1 MGWILHGASLTFK
14 LILTL
19 TLIQT
24 LTRVQRAKP
33 LVTAPTVRS
42 KSCSRCLEVK
52 PASEFNI
59 NKTTS
64 SGLTSHCKVCKVFAW
79 HQVHDCPENSRHGR
93 TLGTVWRGIIWMGP
107 RHA

>member
-1 MGWILHGASLTFK
+1 MPHSLHSWEWTLSEPDPDRKLAQPLALTP
-14 LILTL
+14 
-19 TLIQT
+19 T
-24 LTRVQRAKP
+24 LTRTQRAKP

-64 SGLTSHCKVCKVFAW
+64 SGLTSHCKVRQRPLSEV
-79 HQVHDCPENSRHGR
+79 
-93 TLGTVWRGIIWMGP
+93 L
-107 RHA
+107 HAHAYPP